1 LDTDIETAGPE
12 QWKQKYF
19 EQMDALENREKEW
32 RQTDELLRKTISRLT
47 LVADGHDDALD
58 HQLRD
63 LREAIRENVSC
74 VRLQAFIDTISD
86 TLIKLDRE
94 QRPDAQRAAVR
105 RVGLFQRL
113 FSGASDDPPSVANE
127 FAPSTASGA
136 SHAASGGDTVRSVL
150 VRLLDRLALPAEL
163 GARVEALRDQIEHA
177 VEDDSWDPVL
187 GQIADLVQS
196 IRAQTQ
202 SEKRGIE
209 SFLLQL
215 SERLQEVD
223 RQLCLNGHFYEDS
236 FAAGKRLDSAVR
248 QDIGDIESGVREAID
263 LDQVKC
269 LVQSHVDS
277 VLACMANHQEAEQQR
292 IEQARMEVSVVTDRV
307 RELESETAI
316 LRSQLHAERSQ
327 AQTDPLTGMPNR
339 LAYEERLEQEIA
351 RWKRHATP
359 LVLVIWDVDFFK
371 RINDR
376 FGHKA
381 GDKALCTIA
390 RTLTDGLRETD
401 FIARYGG
408 EEFVHL
414 LTGSELADCVP
425 VAEKLRQRVAAAGFH
440 FRGTAVTITVSCGLA
455 QFRDGDSAES
465 WFERADKALYR
476 AKQAGRNRG
485 EAAF

>member
-1 LDTDIETAGPE
+1 
-12 QWKQKYF
+12 
-19 EQMDALENREKEW
+19 
-32 RQTDELLRKTISRLT
+32 
-47 LVADGHDDALD
+47 
-58 HQLRD
+58 
-63 LREAIRENVSC
+63 
-74 VRLQAFIDTISD
+74 
-86 TLIKLDRE
+86 
-94 QRPDAQRAAVR
+94 
-105 RVGLFQRL
+105 
-113 FSGASDDPPSVANE
+113 
-127 FAPSTASGA
+127 
-136 SHAASGGDTVRSVL
+136 VRSVL

-455 QFRDGDSAES
+455 LFRDGDSAES

>member
-1 LDTDIETAGPE
+1 
-12 QWKQKYF
+12 
-19 EQMDALENREKEW
+19 
-32 RQTDELLRKTISRLT
+32 
-47 LVADGHDDALD
+47 
-58 HQLRD
+58 
-63 LREAIRENVSC
+63 
-74 VRLQAFIDTISD
+74 
-86 TLIKLDRE
+86 
-94 QRPDAQRAAVR
+94 
-105 RVGLFQRL
+105 
-113 FSGASDDPPSVANE
+113 
-127 FAPSTASGA
+127 
-136 SHAASGGDTVRSVL
+136 
-150 VRLLDRLALPAEL
+150 
-163 GARVEALRDQIEHA
+163 
-177 VEDDSWDPVL
+177 
-187 GQIADLVQS
+187 
-196 IRAQTQ
+196 
-202 SEKRGIE
+202 
-209 SFLLQL
+209 
-215 SERLQEVD
+215 
-223 RQLCLNGHFYEDS
+223 
-236 FAAGKRLDSAVR
+236 
-248 QDIGDIESGVREAID
+248 
-263 LDQVKC
+263 
-269 LVQSHVDS
+269 
-277 VLACMANHQEAEQQR
+277 MANHQEAEQQR